1 MSVIFDYAKRF
12 QMRRA
17 ERSLQKQVR
26 KEEALRDI
34 LHDKHYERF
43 ALIHLNK
50 VIISFGRQPQ
60 HSLQNAMR
68 YARNI
73 GILQPYSDDILY
85 MKNMKK
91 ASLFEDF

>member
-26 KEEALRDI
+26 KEEAVRDI
-34 LHDKHYERF
+34 LHDKYYERF
-43 ALIHLNK
+43 ALIHLNN

-60 HSLQNAMR
+60 HSLHSAMH